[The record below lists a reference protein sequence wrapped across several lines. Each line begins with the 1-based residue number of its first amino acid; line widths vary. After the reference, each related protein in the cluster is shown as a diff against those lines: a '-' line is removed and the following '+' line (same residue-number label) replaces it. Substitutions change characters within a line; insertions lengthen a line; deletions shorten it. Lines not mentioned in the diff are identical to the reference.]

1 MASNLDKN
9 TFIDEG
15 STEKTLLLFTGGKGE
30 PKCVDVDRCLDE
42 LGANGK
48 LSPIGDAVDQA
59 DFVDACPRVPLSP
72 ISFYFANDPT
82 RLYSSF
88 SDSRGVQFSYQA
100 IYKKGFLSAPA
111 PYSNVAVPPAILS
124 AGNSPLSEITIENTC
139 ILEIPRQSNE
149 VEAVR
154 LIVREGN
161 DGVARRIDDIYLNT
175 SSQNFTIDP
184 SPTSPYAGF
193 YSFYNDVRGS
203 VMSETDRLKTFDAV
217 PRNAKA
223 QEVAGDRVIYG
234 NYTDGYSNI
243 QTDTTLSVSFSEA
256 PPPGYSF
263 DIKAKPVLF
272 RRRTKDYSDRTS
284 GTGFGATTLMDP
296 ADTSLEVNRYIT
308 SAGFVLDDTLVPDT
322 VGSGIYEVNIQVA
335 PLKNF
340 HLFVGEMDSPNSMES
355 VQSFNTPGT
364 AFYSD
369 FQQGVPDIN
378 VNPTGDAGIT
388 PTPIPVE
395 DNVYTIRHEVRGRDF
410 AIPNIISDDQ
420 GGGDIGDK
428 CKGVNI
434 TVGNSNSNNQQES
447 TVTWTSS
454 TGTKNVTFG
463 KTSRSPLIFQ
473 GGNLN
478 FSATITVTGDTTKD
492 LFMKSLVH
500 ALWGLPPDNNPIA
513 TAGLGTQNYPIS
525 DDEWFATHA
534 FDKGL
539 NNGEVFNHENSELS
553 DLIVSVQES
562 ASANPA
568 PLAYGIV
575 NAATMQF
582 CLEPARGNT
591 GGGNETYYFGEDS
604 SEPGKYR
611 FEFDDGDVRSLW
623 GVRLTLANVKDFDF
637 KTCIPNP
644 KAGFGSL
651 VATDAVDNLVQDF
664 SDFSVVSDR
673 EKAMLYQVRSTSLWD
688 YDVSS
693 DGTSIN
699 LAWPSVEKNLSI
711 PISANGT
718 GYVTDATA
726 MGPAKQNFTSDPDW
740 QHEETEIEYVLDDT
754 GRPFPAA
761 GTISAPVRPTD
772 GNFKQRQTLWS
783 DSFTENNGEPVAWM
797 PAPISEWYVFDDPSG
812 ITDATWESTYGYAGD
827 MTSENTFTFN
837 NSALNKKITGS
848 PATLLRGVSEH
859 WAGAFNDASLIQT
872 VDAVQYCKFGLYR
885 TTRPKSGVDPNLT
898 VDLYRSNSVYS
909 LIDGDMGPGGAFQA
923 ATRNLA
929 ERGDGLNDG
938 WGYALSMGTHD
949 LSTASQSILGR
960 HANIRG
966 SVTGFS
972 LVGWTDNCPGYIIQ
986 NISRNNPGTG
996 LGAGEQGQ
1004 FPNIQREL
1012 AVSNRAFNHPFK
1024 NHPPRYFDASNRGTS
1039 VANIKESKGPIL
1051 PYDTQ
1056 ILRVTTTS
1064 RGITSSELDINNYI
1078 NFMFPLASGFVKNVV
1093 IPFTGASNGGAMIQ
1107 NIVQSNTD
1115 SAALGTRS
1123 FKTKASHE
1131 FGIVYYDE
1139 KGRHGAVQPIGSV
1152 YVPGYDSERAEGLYG
1167 SVAIAVQI
1175 DHAPPE
1181 WASHYRIVYAGNTS
1195 VEEFVQYTIANAFV
1209 SPDQAQ
1215 ADKIYLSLAHLQSS
1229 PIAYTSA
1236 YGAVSQQD
1244 GSERIYRFAPGDK
1257 LRILNYA
1264 DTSGEQ
1270 VYLSKSYEYKILGVE
1285 NLIPSM
1291 DDHPLFSESQET
1303 TGAPDTDNKRNG
1315 EFLVIENNS
1324 DNTNFSAAAV
1334 GTGSSFWTHRC
1345 LVELYRPKL
1354 PLGEDSPY
1362 YETNYGGLVV
1372 DGALGKTHQYNTI
1385 VMTRGDVYFRAVP
1398 MNIQEIVNTQFVSL
1412 ISGSSTN
1419 DTSESNFTPY
1429 FVETEGFT
1437 DSHISNTHDYGR
1449 IHFIDRDASE
1459 AERKYSLT
1467 FSEQTSLG
1475 SFQPRWL
1482 SFPSIGNF
1490 KDYSFEFGQI
1500 DAIDFDGQFLNSF
1513 HENRVL
1519 KIPFQ
1524 RNILSTG
1531 ETDQVVAS
1539 TKVLGTELAIPIESG
1554 TSGHPESVVK
1564 IDGDYF
1570 FFDASKKRVVM
1581 LRGGKSPQ
1589 VITDL
1594 GVRSYFKKKVEEWIA
1609 SGAYRAPM
1617 GYDPKN
1623 EELLI
1628 SLSQSGDF
1636 ATSVFNSSI
1645 GNDVRMNTMA
1655 FDLLSK
1661 KSWKT
1666 RYSFASPSMTTLGE
1680 NLISFHKGSE
1690 GVVQPWVH
1698 DISANK
1704 NTFYGQGYDTKI
1716 SCAFGGDPS
1725 QIKEFESIIVDAE
1738 YPWSVEVKSGDETMN
1753 ISGSKFRRYNDRLYG
1768 IIDGVSVPALQHL
1781 KTNRIS
1787 AIPTLPKAYY
1797 KSQWQG
1803 ALPSLKYDAGQSK
1816 MFVKTRVPSSHPIFM
1831 TPFPI
1836 GKNTLMYEK
1845 TQAGTLV
1852 PLGQDPRNPYPG
1864 QTPGY
1869 RLMEVQKPKGE
1880 NYCEL
1885 IFELTSI
1892 PGNVI
1897 GILVNSN
1904 DPLFPQT
1911 GFDYTPISSFS
1922 GSSPTFQLLFGI
1934 TVLPVM
1940 SYYFNG
1946 YANNTAILLDI
1957 IESEGFSPLE
1967 SLLYDLDEDGT
1978 VATEDLLDV
1987 LAGFG
1992 VAYNTS
1998 SVLTLLSEF
2007 GDSVPVGVAATT
2019 AWEQVAVNATTGE
2032 IKDMYSVFVD
2042 TKEPLIGR
2050 NVELTMSS
2058 SSTDPNS
2065 ELFSVAVG
2073 FNSRNKSMSSAAR
2086 QKKKK

>member
-1 MASNLDKN
+1 MASDLDKSV
-9 TFIDEG
+9 FVDEE

-42 LGANGK
+42 LDANGK
-48 LSPIGDAVDQA
+48 LTPIGDAIDRA

-72 ISFYFANDPT
+72 ISFYFANDPS

-100 IYKKGFLSAPA
+100 IYKKGFLSSPA

-124 AGNSPLSEITIENTC
+124 AGNSPLSELTIENTC

-175 SSQNFTIDP
+175 GSQKFTIDF
-184 SPTSPYAGF
+184 SSTSPYAGF

-217 PRNAKA
+217 PRSPKA

-243 QTDTTLSVSFSEA
+243 QTNTTLSVSFSES
-256 PPPGYSF
+256 PPPGFSF
-263 DIKAKPVLF
+263 DVKAKPVLF
-272 RRRTKDYSDRTS
+272 RRRTKDYSDRATGQGSS
-284 GTGFGATTLMDP
+284 GALLMDP
-296 ADTSLEVNRYIT
+296 QDTGLDVHRYIT
-308 SAGFVLDDTLVPDT
+308 SAGFVLDDTFVPDT
-322 VGSGIYEVNIQVA
+322 VGSGVYEINIQVA

-355 VQSFNTPGT
+355 VDLVGT
-364 AFYSD
+364 GPYFTD
-369 FQQGVPDIN
+369 FQQGVPDVN
-378 VNPTGDAGIT
+378 VNPTEDSGIT
-388 PTPIPVE
+388 PTPIE
-395 DNVYTIRHEVRGRDF
+395 AQDNVYTIRHKVRGRDF
-410 AIPNIISDDQ
+410 AIPNIITDDQ
-420 GGGDIGDK
+420 LATGPGSDIGDK
-428 CKGVNI
+428 CKGLNI
-434 TVGNSNSNNQQES
+434 SVGGSNSNNQQED
-447 TVTWTSS
+447 TVSWTSS

-463 KTSRSPLIFQ
+463 KTFRSPLIFQ

-492 LFMKSLVH
+492 LFMDSLVH
-500 ALWGLPPDNNPIA
+500 ALWGLPSNTNPIFVA
-513 TAGLGTQNYPIS
+513 NLGTQNYPLS
-525 DDEWFATHA
+525 DDEWFATHV

-539 NNGEVFNHENSELS
+539 NSGEVFSHESSELS

-562 ASANPA
+562 GSLNPA

-575 NAATMQF
+575 NSATMQF
-582 CLEPARGNT
+582 CLEPARGGDTT
-591 GGGNETYYFGEDS
+591 GASNQYFGEDDNS
-604 SEPGKYR
+604 PGKYK
-611 FEFDDGDVRSLW
+611 FESEDGEVRSLW
-623 GVRLTLANVKDFDF
+623 GMKLTLANIKDFDF

-651 VATDAVDNLVQDF
+651 VSTDAADALVQNF
-664 SDFSVVSDR
+664 SQFSVAADR
-673 EKAMLYQVRSTSLWD
+673 EKAMLYQLRSTSPWD

-693 DGTSIN
+693 DGSSIN
-699 LAWPSVEKNLSI
+699 IAWPSIEKNLSI
-711 PISANGT
+711 PSAADGN
-718 GYVTDATA
+718 GYVTDARA
-726 MGPAKQNFTSDPDW
+726 MGPAKQNFTSDPNW
-740 QHEETEIEYVLDDT
+740 QHSETDVQYVFDDT
-754 GRPFPAA
+754 DRPFPAA
-761 GTISAPVRPTD
+761 GTISGPVRSTA

-783 DSFTENNGEPVAWM
+783 DSFAENSGEPVAWM
-797 PAPISEWYVFDDPSG
+797 PAPISEWYVFDDPSS
-812 ITDATWESTYGYAGD
+812 ITEATWSETYGYAGN
-827 MTSENTFTFN
+827 MTSEETFTFN
-837 NSALNKKITGS
+837 NEARDKKITGS

-859 WAGAFNDASLIQT
+859 WAGAFDDATLTTTIN
-872 VDAVQYCKFGLYR
+872 AVQYCKFGLYR
-885 TTRPKSGVDPNLT
+885 TQRPLSGTDPNVNLSS
-898 VDLYRSNSVYS
+898 YRSNSVYS

-929 ERGDGLNDG
+929 ERGEGLGDG
-938 WGYALSMGTHD
+938 WGFPLSMGTHD

-966 SVTGFS
+966 SVTAFS
-972 LVGWTDNCPGYIIQ
+972 LIGWTDNCPGYILQ
-986 NISRNNPGTG
+986 NISRNTP
-996 LGAGEQGQ
+996 GAGLA
-1004 FPNIQREL
+1004 NTVQREL

-1024 NHPPRYFDASNRGTS
+1024 NHPPRYFDASNRGSS
-1039 VANIKESKGPIL
+1039 VAYIKESKGPIL
-1051 PYDTQ
+1051 PYDAQ
-1056 ILRVTTTS
+1056 QLRVTTTS
-1064 RGITSSELDINNYI
+1064 RGITSSELDVGTYDA
-1078 NFMFPLASGFVKNVV
+1078 FMFPLAAGFVKNVV
-1093 IPFTGASNGGAMIQ
+1093 IPFTGATNGGAMIQ

-1115 SAALGTRS
+1115 SAALGAKS

-1167 SVAIAVQI
+1167 SVAIGLKI
-1175 DHAPPE
+1175 DHAPPD
-1181 WASHYRIVYAGNTS
+1181 WAAHYRIVYAGNTS
-1195 VEEFVQYTIANAFV
+1195 VDEFVQYTIANAFV

-1229 PIAYTSA
+1229 PIAYTNA

-1270 VYLSKSYEYKILGVE
+1270 VYLSNSYEYKILGVE

-1291 DDHPLFSESQET
+1291 DDHPLFSEQQEIIGT
-1303 TGAPDTDNKRNG
+1303 PDADNKRNG

-1324 DNTNFSAAAV
+1324 DNTNFAAAAV
-1334 GTGSSFWTHRC
+1334 NTGSSFWTHRC

-1362 YETNYGGLVV
+1362 YETNYGGLIV

-1385 VMTRGDVYFRAVP
+1385 IMTRGDVYFRAVP
-1398 MNIQEIVNTQFVSL
+1398 MNVQNIVNSQFVSL
-1412 ISGSSTN
+1412 ISGSATN

-1482 SFPSIGNF
+1482 SFPRIGNF

-1554 TSGHPESVVK
+1554 TSGHPESVIK

-1581 LRGGKSPQ
+1581 LKGGKAPQ

-1594 GVRSYFKKKVEEWIA
+1594 GVRSYFKKKVEEWIE
-1609 SGAYRAPM
+1609 SGAYRASM

-1628 SLSQSGDF
+1628 SLSEAGDF
-1636 ATSVFNSSI
+1636 SKTLFDSNI

-1661 KSWKT
+1661 KNWKT

-1690 GVVQPWVH
+1690 GVVQPWLH
-1698 DISANK
+1698 DFTANK
-1704 NTFYGQGYDTKI
+1704 NTFYGQAYDTKL
-1716 SCAFGGDPS
+1716 SCAFGGDPT
-1725 QIKEFESIIVDAE
+1725 QIKEFESVILDAK
-1738 YPWSVEVKSGDETMN
+1738 YPWSVQVKSDNETMN
-1753 ISGSKFRRYNDRLYG
+1753 ISSSKFKRYNDRLYG
-1768 IIDGVSVPALQHL
+1768 IIDGVNVLPSHHL
-1781 KTNRIS
+1781 KTNRVS
-1787 AIPTLPKAYY
+1787 AIPTVPKSHYKNEWVGLLPKI
-1797 KSQWQG
+1797 
-1803 ALPSLKYDAGQSK
+1803 KYDVDQSK
-1816 MFVKTRVPSSHPIFM
+1816 MFVKAYVPSSHPMFM

-1836 GKNTLMYEK
+1836 GKNSLMYEK
-1845 TQAGTLV
+1845 TQTGTLV
-1852 PLGQDPRNPYPG
+1852 PLGKDPRNPNPS

-1869 RLMEVQKPKGE
+1869 RLMEVQKSESK
-1880 NYCEL
+1880 NHVEL

-1892 PGNVI
+1892 PPI
-1897 GILVNSN
+1897 ALEALVSAN
-1904 DPLFPQT
+1904 DPLWSAT
-1911 GFDYTPISSFS
+1911 EGFDYESISAWSGAVGLAQDLFS
-1922 GSSPTFQLLFGI
+1922 VTA
-1934 TVLPVM
+1934 LPLM
-1940 SYYFNG
+1940 SYYFPGFSQDTNII
-1946 YANNTAILLDI
+1946 YEI
-1957 IESEGFSPLE
+1957 IESEGFSPIE
-1967 SLLYDLDEDGT
+1967 ILLYDTNEDGT
-1978 VATEDLLDV
+1978 VNTEDLLQA
-1987 LAGFG
+1987 LSGFG
-1992 VAYNTS
+1992 TQYDTS
-1998 SVLTLLSEF
+1998 SILNILSEF
-2007 GDSVPVGVAATT
+2007 GESVPVGAAAITSWEGVAA
-2019 AWEQVAVNATTGE
+2019 VAEANGQLKE
-2032 IKDMYSVFVD
+2032 IYSVFVD
-2042 TKEPLIGR
+2042 AKQPLIGR

-2058 SSTDPNS
+2058 LSTDPNS
-2065 ELFSVAVG
+2065 ELFSVEVG
-2073 FNSRNKSMSSAAR
+2073 FNSRNKSMSKAVR